1 MNRTQLEHVI
11 HAAAAITGQNTLIV
25 IGSQAILGTVERPHA
40 DLVVS
45 MEADLISPGG
55 AADATLIDGTIGEG
69 SPFHATFG
77 YHAHGVDL
85 ETATLPAD
93 WRSRLRVIESPA
105 TGGAKGLCLDL
116 HDLAI
121 SKLAAGRPKDLSFV
135 SRLLLENLITI
146 AELHGRLAI
155 TTVHP
160 ELRAAMDGRI
170 VRMQS
175 PLS

>member
-11 HAAAAITGQNTLIV
+11 RAAAAITGQNTLIV
-25 IGSQAILGTVERPHA
+25 IGSQSVLGTVERPHA

-45 MEADLISPGG
+45 MKADLISPGG

-69 SPFHATFG
+69 SPFHSTFG

-85 ETATLPAD
+85 ETATLPAE

-105 TGGAKGLCLDL
+105 TGGARGLCLDL

-135 SRLLLENLITI
+135 SRLHIEKLISLG
-146 AELHGRLAI
+146 ELRTRLAI
-155 TTVHP
+155 TSVP
-160 ELRAAMDGRI
+160 PDLRAVIVGRI
-170 VRMQS
+170 ARMQS
-175 PLS
+175 PMS